1 MLLAGGGILNVF
13 RLFAGEDILFAVH
26 FLLPEEKTLLSV
38 EKILLRIP
46 CPKTISLSLSLTVA
60 QSKSTSETTRHQPFQ
75 LLAQNC

>member
-46 CPKTISLSLSLTVA
+46 CPKTISLSLSQLRRASPQVRLLVI
-60 QSKSTSETTRHQPFQ
+60 SPFS
-75 LLAQNC
+75 C